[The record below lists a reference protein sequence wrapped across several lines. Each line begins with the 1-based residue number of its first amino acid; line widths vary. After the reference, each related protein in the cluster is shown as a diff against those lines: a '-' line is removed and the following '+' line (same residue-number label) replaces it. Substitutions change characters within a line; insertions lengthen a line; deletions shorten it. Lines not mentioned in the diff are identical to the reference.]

1 MKHET
6 KKETKEKV
14 YEIGTMLSFY
24 ATIPVLGVDED
35 DARNN
40 LYDIYKEEFSCL
52 PSRLLDECQEEGWVD
67 NGYMDDSDMYEV
79 SEGDEELRDYLL
91 EKRKKREDWKSRPKV
106 SKPLEVLDL
115 SLFGLA

>member
-1 MKHET
+1 MKNET

-40 LYDIYKEEFSCL
+40 LSDMYEEEFGS
-52 PSRLLDECQEEGWVD
+52 PWLLYETLQSEGWVD
-67 NGYMDDSDMYEV
+67 NGHMDDSDMYEV
-79 SEGDEELRDYLL
+79 SEGNERWHDYLL
-91 EKRKKREDWKSRPKV
+91 EKRKEREERKSRPKV
-106 SKPLEVLDL
+106 SKPLVEIE
-115 SLFGLA
+115 